1 MLLVEVRIITAM
13 NESERKAIEQLHREC
28 TAALDKYLK
37 EATEMCRLLS
47 SIKSHPVGSDER
59 RLLLEQRIKEN
70 HTQNAYMTIREELFK
85 LAGWC

>member
-1 MLLVEVRIITAM
+1 M
-13 NESERKAIEQLHREC
+13 NESNRKAIEKLHREC
-28 TAALDKYLK
+28 TVALDNYLK

-59 RLLLEQRIKEN
+59 RVLLEQRVQEN
-70 HTQNAYMTIREELFK
+70 QKQDACMALREELFK